1 MGIDQWNNF
10 FLMVGGGAAALAGLV
25 FIAMSINLSIIT
37 RDATHK
43 NRAVA
48 TMTGFTAVFL
58 ICALALMGNQN
69 YRWIGVEW
77 LVVTLVPTIT
87 YIRVYVWARK
97 VGRSSVGL
105 SVSRFIAGTSTI
117 PGLRVETWGTG
128 TNSPTVS
135 ANVMSGAGSTGETGW
150 RLNRPLRDA
159 ASWRC
164 LAILRMTR
172 SKQPLGKRFWPLGSA
187 SCGSPMSPA

>member
-48 TMTGFTAVFL
+48 TMTGFTAVFM
-58 ICALALMGNQN
+58 ICAFALIGNQN
-69 YRWIGVEW
+69 YQWIGVEW
-77 LVVTLVPTIT
+77 LVVSLVPTIT
-87 YIRVYVWARK
+87 YIRVYIRARK

-105 SVSRFIAGTSTI
+105 SIGRFIAGTSCYAAQI
-117 PGLRVETWGTG
+117 IGSVLLIAGHVAGLYVA
-128 TNSPTVS
+128 S
-135 ANVMSGAGSTGETGW
+135 AAMVLSFAFFISGAWLLITGVQE
-150 RLNRPLRDA
+150 P
-159 ASWRC
+159 
-164 LAILRMTR
+164 
-172 SKQPLGKRFWPLGSA
+172 QV
-187 SCGSPMSPA
+187 

>member
-10 FLMVGGGAAALAGLV
+10 FIMVGGGAAALAGLV

-58 ICALALMGNQN
+58 ICALALIGKQT

-87 YIRVYVWARK
+87 YLRVYVRARK

-105 SVSRFIAGTSTI
+105 SVSRFIAGTSCYVAQI
-117 PGLRVETWGTG
+117 LGSVLLISGYVAGLYVA
-128 TNSPTVS
+128 SVAMVLS
-135 ANVMSGAGSTGETGW
+135 FAFFISGAWLLITGIH
-150 RLNRPLRDA
+150 D
-159 ASWRC
+159 
-164 LAILRMTR
+164 
-172 SKQPLGKRFWPLGSA
+172 KQD
-187 SCGSPMSPA
+187 

>member
-10 FLMVGGGAAALAGLV
+10 FIMVGGGAAALAGLV

-87 YIRVYVWARK
+87 YLRVYVRARK

-105 SVSRFIAGTSTI
+105 SIGRFMVGTACYLAQIIGSILLISGYVAGLYVASVAMVLSFAFFISAAWLLITSI
-117 PGLRVETWGTG
+117 PE
-128 TNSPTVS
+128 NQ
-135 ANVMSGAGSTGETGW
+135 A
-150 RLNRPLRDA
+150 
-159 ASWRC
+159 
-164 LAILRMTR
+164 
-172 SKQPLGKRFWPLGSA
+172 
-187 SCGSPMSPA
+187 